1 MSVRTFTLDHIV
13 VTNHIDIDTCTF
25 LFAAVV
31 ISSSDNVADFFLLSL
46 MFFQNKHKETPH
58 ARKQPNKKLGLLKDS
73 FSHAKNVGAPCAL
86 NGIQT

>member
-46 MFFQNKHKETPH
+46 MFFQNKHKT
-58 ARKQPNKKLGLLKDS
+58 RKKTTQQKAWIVERFL
-73 FSHAKNVGAPCAL
+73 
-86 NGIQT
+86 